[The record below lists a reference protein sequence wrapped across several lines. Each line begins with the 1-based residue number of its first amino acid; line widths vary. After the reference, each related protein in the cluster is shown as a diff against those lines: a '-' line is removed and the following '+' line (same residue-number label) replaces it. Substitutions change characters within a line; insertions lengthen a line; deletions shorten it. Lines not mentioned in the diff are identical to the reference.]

1 MRAVDLASSISSSDY
16 AKDVLKVADTAMTSQ
31 FVVDIAG
38 AVTDGLL
45 RLAAAFPMAGPIAT
59 LARSLFDM
67 YRVCSCLC
75 LTHSLTHS
83 LTRTHARTHTH
94 SPH

>member
-67 YRVCSCLC
+67 YRVSPWLS
-75 LTHSLTHS
+75 HSLTH
-83 LTRTHARTHTH
+83 THTH
-94 SPH
+94 TLSP